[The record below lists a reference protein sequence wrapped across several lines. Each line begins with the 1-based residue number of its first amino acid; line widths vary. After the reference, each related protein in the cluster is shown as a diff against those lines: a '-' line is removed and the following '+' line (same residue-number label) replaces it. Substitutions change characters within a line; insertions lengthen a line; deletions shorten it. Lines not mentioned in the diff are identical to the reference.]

1 MQFAKARGYGSCGVI
16 DDQPDDIAR
25 RALLS
30 SALGAD
36 DFRPASS
43 MVRADIAARSHPGR
57 MSASNDDH
65 YLVVRLGRSEE
76 TLFTSLSSVDVP
88 RRFDEYAFAAVV
100 ADGIGGNGIGAMAA
114 RLAIS
119 TLADLELRFG
129 QWDMRMSPESSSRI
143 LDRSR
148 WLFRLTHEA
157 VLGWRRT
164 HSELSRMAAAMTGFY
179 SAGNHLFVAS
189 VGHSRCYLFRQGL
202 LTQLTRDQTL
212 RERLADSQQP
222 TSVGRGLEDGG
233 HILTNSIGA
242 DVNGPRVM
250 VEHFRLEDDDAVLL
264 CTNGLTD
271 MLSDDHVAD
280 TLAAKRTAQE
290 QCDLLIDAALAS
302 GGDDNVTVVLA
313 HYHVPDLLHMDE
325 DNEVPQDALGRRPR

>member
-1 MQFAKARGYGSCGVI
+1 M

-30 SALGAD
+30 SALRVD

-43 MVRADIAARSHPGR
+43 LVRADIAARSHPGR
-57 MSASNDDH
+57 MSANNDDH

-76 TLFTSLSSVDVP
+76 TLFTSLSSFDVP

-100 ADGIGGNGIGAMAA
+100 ADGIGGDGVGAMAA

-129 QWDMRMSPESSSRI
+129 QWDMRVSPEISSEI

-148 WLFRLTHEA
+148 WFFRLTHEA
-157 VLGWRRT
+157 VLRWQRT
-164 HSELSRMAAAMTGFY
+164 HSELSRMAATMTGTY
-179 SAGNHLFVAS
+179 SAGNHLFVAN
-189 VGHSRCYLFRQGL
+189 VGHSRCYLFRRGL

-212 RERLADSQQP
+212 RERLADSHQP
-222 TSVGRGLEDGG
+222 TPVGRGLEDGG

-242 DVNGPRVM
+242 DVNGPGVM
-250 VEHFRLEDDDAVLL
+250 VEHFRLEDDDVVLL

-280 TLAAKRTAQE
+280 TLAAKRTPQE
-290 QCDLLIDAALAS
+290 QCDLLIDAALAN
-302 GGDDNVTVVLA
+302 GGHDNVTVILA
-313 HYHVPDLLHMDE
+313 HYHVPALLDGDE
-325 DNEVPQDALGRRPR
+325 DNEAPHDARERRPQ